1 MTKRIEVKAGDRYGR
16 YTVLREVD
24 TVVAKGGSYIRSFEC
39 QCDCGNIRIVRLCN
53 LRHSKSEQLS
63 CGCYRKEK
71 SGNREYYHHLSNTHI
86 YSAWY
91 NMKVRCYY
99 TKQVYYKRYGG
110 RGIKVCDEWK
120 NSFKSFYEWA
130 INNGYKDGLS
140 LDRIDN
146 DGNYEPSNCRWVSM
160 KRQNRNRCNNVILE
174 KDGIRIPVIDF
185 FEYLGI
191 DYKSN
196 IRKISWIFNEYKNQA
211 INSVKP

>member
-24 TVVAKGGSYIRSFEC
+24 TVVTKGGSYIRSFEC

-130 INNGYKDGLS
+130 INNGYKEGLS

-160 KRQNRNRCNNVILE
+160 KRQNRNRCNNAILE

-196 IRKISWIFNEYKNQA
+196 IRKISWIFNEYKNQV

>member
-1 MTKRIEVKAGDRYGR
+1 
-16 YTVLREVD
+16 
-24 TVVAKGGSYIRSFEC
+24 
-39 QCDCGNIRIVRLCN
+39 
-53 LRHSKSEQLS
+53 
-63 CGCYRKEK
+63 
-71 SGNREYYHHLSNTHI
+71 
-86 YSAWY
+86 
-91 NMKVRCYY
+91 MKVRCYY

-110 RGIKVCDEWK
+110 RGIKVCEEWK
-120 NSFKSFYEWA
+120 NSFESFHEWA
-130 INNGYKDGLS
+130 IHNGYKEGLS

-211 INSVKP
+211 INSIKP